1 MPKPKTAKKA
11 AAPKKDTARMRVNV
25 FDGTRELLPKG
36 TELNIL
42 IRDGNNKEL
51 PLKTVKSA
59 QVEFTNLRFF
69 NNFGDNYT
77 VIAFADGYSQ
87 AGFTPVKLSLDF
99 TRSVDLML
107 LPKKPAYNFNDATW
121 NALQDTH
128 PWLIRLLSADASDSG
143 EATSRYADLFNSHEH
158 ALACF
163 LNLTEAMS
171 EIHLSVGSPLEYLK
185 ALRWEKT
192 GQEFTYIK
200 PDRFFA
206 WADPALLEQVK
217 LAEMQGEFSREPGPG
232 TFHRGATSSFKQ
244 VQFGEANV
252 QLTFHE
258 NEKKKIGAT
267 NCIMVEPDI
276 DYFKDPLAHAFFEV
290 LPNTVRG
297 DTSDP
302 RTVYFLRWI
311 AGRQSGVADFAPPY
325 TIVARN

>member
-1 MPKPKTAKKA
+1 MPKTKTTRRA
-11 AAPKKDTARMRVNV
+11 AAPPKDKARMKVSV
-25 FDGTRELLPKG
+25 YDGTRQLLPKG
-36 TELNIL
+36 TEVNIR
-42 IRDGNNKEL
+42 IRDGNNNEL
-51 PLKTVKSA
+51 PVRTVKGA
-59 QVEFTNLRFF
+59 QAEFTLRFF

-77 VIAFADGYSQ
+77 VVAFARGYSD
-87 AGFTPVKLSLDF
+87 AGITPVKLSLDF
-99 TRSVDLML
+99 TRQVDLML
-107 LPKKPAYNFNDATW
+107 LPENPAYNFDDATW
-121 NALQDTH
+121 EKLEQTH
-128 PWLIRLLSADASDSG
+128 PWLIRLLSADAASSR
-143 EATSRYADLFNSHEH
+143 EASTLYHDLFENHEH
-158 ALACF
+158 SLACF

-185 ALRWEKT
+185 ALRWEKA
-192 GQEFTYIK
+192 GEKFRYIR

-217 LAEMQGEFSREPGPG
+217 LAAAQGEFSREPGPG
-232 TFHRGATSSFKQ
+232 TFHHGATSSFKQ

-258 NEKKKIGAT
+258 RDQKNIEGT

-297 DTSDP
+297 DMTDP

-311 AGRQSGVADFAPPY
+311 AGRQSGVANFAPPY
-325 TIVARN
+325 TIVRSN